1 MLSEAGHAMS
11 YLRLLRQSRA
21 RRNEPRSREAGD
33 LSTFRRQDDECS
45 VMLPVRGVDAQRL
58 TTAGYRPKVSFF
70 ERVIWERPDTGFY
83 VSEEMALHLLDAKN
97 IQDKSGANARR

>member
-1 MLSEAGHAMS
+1 MLYDAGHAMS

-21 RRNEPRSREAGD
+21 RRNEPRSRETGD

-45 VMLPVRGVDAQRL
+45 VMLPVRSVDAQRL

>member
-1 MLSEAGHAMS
+1 MS
-11 YLRLLRQSRA
+11 YLKLLRQSQA
-21 RRNEPRSREAGD
+21 RRNEPRSREVGRD

-45 VMLPVRGVDAQRL
+45 VMLPVPCADAQRL